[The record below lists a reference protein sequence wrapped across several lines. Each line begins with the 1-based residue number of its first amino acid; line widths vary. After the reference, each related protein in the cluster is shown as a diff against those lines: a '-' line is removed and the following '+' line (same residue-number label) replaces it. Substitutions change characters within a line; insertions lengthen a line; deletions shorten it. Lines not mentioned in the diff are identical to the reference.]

1 MSFKETAVLFWFAAS
16 RRGRYPPSLI
26 HEHNRKREAAEKEV
40 AKEKAAKERAELAE
54 KYGGGE
60 MKKEEM
66 AKSMGVCVFS
76 TCMKTIRVRKDAGEE
91 IVSSYVCL

>member
-1 MSFKETAVLFWFAAS
+1 MFSSFIEGK
-16 RRGRYPPSLI
+16 I
-26 HEHNRKREAAEKEV
+26 NQDKIAAEKV